1 MKRIITTSLVAIAS
15 LSASQIP
22 DIGTIS
28 VTTPYNTTQKL
39 QDTTSNISVI
49 TDEDIKERGFSTLS
63 QALNS
68 IVGVEINRS
77 GGFGTQLSIVLD
89 GMSNKNIL
97 ILVDG
102 IRYND
107 PSNLSGASIEH
118 INLND
123 VQSIEILKGAQSGVW
138 GADAS
143 AGVIN
148 IITKKAKD
156 GFSAS
161 LNAVYGS
168 YGYKEA
174 GFGLSYKNSKYYAK
188 LALSKIDTDGYSAQ
202 LPRGGDLDSY
212 EDDGYENLTI
222 SIMAGVKLNDNHKI
236 DFSHKIIDTKSDG
249 DSFGNPDGVYNSLA
263 LNTLSHISY
272 SYSNS
277 WGEIELFANHSKFER
292 EYPDEAFGEKNYD
305 ASNSQVGIKSTIKYL
320 DDSSFIVLGADYKEF
335 EHENSFNQSYKNQAF
350 FITNSNRFNDNKT
363 LFTQSLRF
371 DDYDDTFESKTTG
384 KIGIKHNFTPFF
396 NISANYG
403 TAYTVPTIYHLY
415 APASDW
421 GKVGNIN
428 LEPEDITSFDISVDW
443 AGFGF
448 RYFHN
453 EIENMIGFVDGFQ
466 NLDGTSTIKGYEL
479 SFRKN
484 ILENILLTIAYGVTD
499 ARDSEDEKLLR
510 VADDS
515 IKISLDYYGI
525 TDTHIGLYATYT
537 GDKKDIKFN
546 PDFSSEIIDNGKYT
560 VLDAIINYEIDD
572 KKTIYL
578 KADNILDKEYQSV
591 YGYSSNPRSVYLG
604 VKMDF

>member
-15 LSASQIP
+15 LSASEIA
-22 DIGTIS
+22 DIGIIT
-28 VTTPYNTTQKL
+28 VTTPYNTAQKL

-63 QALNS
+63 QALNW
-68 IVGVEINRS
+68 VTGVEINHN
-77 GGFGTQLSIVLD
+77 GGFGTVSSIFLD

-107 PSNLSGASIEH
+107 PSNISGASIEH

-148 IITKKAKD
+148 IITKKATD

-161 LNAVYGS
+161 LNTVYGS
-168 YGYKEA
+168 YAYKEA
-174 GFGLSYKNSKYYAK
+174 GFKVSYKNSKYYAK
-188 LALSKIDTDGYSAQ
+188 LALSKIDTDGYSAL

-222 SIMAGVKLNDNHKI
+222 SMMAGVKLNNNNKI
-236 DFSHKIIDTKSDG
+236 DISYKVIDTKSDG
-249 DSFGNPDGVYNSLA
+249 DPFGDPNGVYNSLT

-272 SYSNS
+272 TYKND
-277 WGEIELFANHSKFER
+277 WGNIELFANRSKFER
-292 EYPDEAFGEKNYD
+292 EYPNETFGEKKYNGL
-305 ASNSQVGIKSTIKYL
+305 NSQLGIKSTLKYL
-320 DDSSFIVLGADYKEF
+320 DDNSFIVLGADCKKF
-335 EHENSFNQSYKNQAF
+335 EHKNNINQSYKNRAF
-350 FITNSNRFNDNKT
+350 FITNSNRFNNNKT

-371 DDYDDTFESKTTG
+371 DDYDDTFKSKTTG

-403 TAYTVPTIYHLY
+403 TAYNAPTIYQLY
-415 APASDW
+415 APASNW
-421 GKVGNIN
+421 GKIGNIN
-428 LEPEDITSFDISVDW
+428 LEPEDIRSFDISLNYKK
-443 AGFGF
+443 FKI

-453 EIENMIGFVDGFQ
+453 EIKNKIDFTNGYQ
-466 NLDGTSTIKGYEL
+466 NLNGTSTIKGYEL
-479 SFRKN
+479 SFKKT
-484 ILENILLTIAYGVTD
+484 ILEDTLLSLSYNRID
-499 ARDSEDEKLLR
+499 AKDKDGKDLLR
-510 VADDS
+510 VADSSLKVS
-515 IKISLDYYGI
+515 IDYYGI
-525 TDTHIGLYATYT
+525 TDTHIGLYATYI

-546 PDFSSEIIDNGKYT
+546 PDFSSEIIDNGNYT
-560 VLDAIINYEIDD
+560 TVDAIINYNIDN
-572 KKTIYL
+572 KRTIYL
-578 KADNILDKEYQSV
+578 KADNILDKEYQNV
-591 YGYSSNPRSVYLG
+591 YGYSSTPRSIYLG
-604 VKMDF
+604 FKMDF